1 MAERLCFLVNS
12 NNNIEEIYVN
22 FDYVKGMAFSQ
33 RVKCA
38 NSLAGAINDRWP
50 TLRHL
55 EVSTKSNNIIGK
67 QLSAFNLTMGDY
79 SVESIFQS
87 SKVFEGNI
95 QFQFLIDQKP
105 QEAKK
110 FVRDAHKGNLIK
122 FRYKGI
128 DYPIQP
134 KSAFYDWIY
143 INALNESEYAEKVL
157 DFDIFS
163 DIEFND
169 KKSINC
175 QARAVAIYV
184 SITRKCK
191 KEYYLSDFNHFMEL
205 YKDTIDGHIKR

>member
-38 NSLAGAINDRWP
+38 NSLAKVINDRWP

-87 SKVFEGNI
+87 SKVFEGNN

-110 FVRDAHKGNLIK
+110 FVRDAHTGNLIK

-134 KSAFYDWIY
+134 K
-143 INALNESEYAEKVL
+143 ALFMIGFTLMRSMNQNMLKRYWTL
-157 DFDIFS
+157 IFFPILNS
-163 DIEFND
+163 MI
-169 KKSINC
+169 K
-175 QARAVAIYV
+175 RV
-184 SITRKCK
+184 SIVKLEQWR
-191 KEYYLSDFNHFMEL
+191 FMFQ
-205 YKDTIDGHIKR
+205 